1 MRTNLLKIFSGLPS
15 PAHSLC
21 LLCFSQDVFS
31 NEPSLKYTV
40 NRRVTAAQRIIFDVD
55 EVSTVPMKDL
65 IKVHASTIGCP
76 TEFIF
81 FPLLSIALHF
91 MGLETGVMVNE
102 EWQEPLILWNVV
114 LADTRAR
121 RNRQP

>member
-1 MRTNLLKIFSGLPS
+1 MDYPVQLIRSVHCASVKMSSQTSLPS
-15 PAHSLC
+15 
-21 LLCFSQDVFS
+21 
-31 NEPSLKYTV
+31 NTV
-40 NRRVTAAQRIIFDVD
+40 NRWVTAAQRIIFDVD

-65 IKVHASTIGCP
+65 IKVHASTIGSP

-81 FPLLSIALHF
+81 FPLLSIASHF
-91 MGLETGVMVNE
+91 MGLDE

>member
-1 MRTNLLKIFSGLPS
+1 
-15 PAHSLC
+15 
-21 LLCFSQDVFS
+21 
-31 NEPSLKYTV
+31 
-40 NRRVTAAQRIIFDVD
+40 
-55 EVSTVPMKDL
+55 MKDL
-65 IKVHASTIGCP
+65 IKVHTSTIGSP

-81 FPLLSIALHF
+81 FPLLSIASHF